1 MTQLIIPMNILF
13 IDCSS
18 PTPIENYLKKNHF
31 CTFVVLPNIH
41 ICINIFLNFFSSM
54 NLEIVDSFGWDLGN
68 GSFSGLTGQ
77 LQREECDFGGIGSFI
92 RADRMTVVDYTVGT
106 FYRQ

>member
-1 MTQLIIPMNILF
+1 MTFGRSLRIVNGM
-13 IDCSS
+13 
-18 PTPIENYLKKNHF
+18 
-31 CTFVVLPNIH
+31 
-41 ICINIFLNFFSSM
+41 FFMFSRRMS
-54 NLEIVDSFGWDLGN
+54 LDIVDSFGWDLGN

-92 RADRMTVVDYTVGT
+92 RTDRMTAIDFTVGT

>member
-1 MTQLIIPMNILF
+1 MT
-13 IDCSS
+13 
-18 PTPIENYLKKNHF
+18 F
-31 CTFVVLPNIH
+31 CRGPRIVNDIFFV
-41 ICINIFLNFFSSM
+41 FSRRMS
-54 NLEIVDSFGWDLGN
+54 LDIVDSFGWDLGN

-92 RADRMTVVDYTVGT
+92 RIDRMTAVDFTVGT